1 MAKLSK
7 RVLKE
12 IVKECIVEI
21 FSESF
26 FRENESN
33 YDREMVERGKN
44 IFNENIKRS
53 KRPVTRQS
61 SQTHYDKVSY
71 GGSIA
76 NGQVNEKFK
85 SNTNKVVNSLTNDPV
100 MSEIFKDTA
109 GTTLQSQVSA
119 ESRRGLS
126 VLAGGDDAAK
136 IVDSSDPTEL
146 FSESASKWASL
157 AFAPSIKK

>member
-7 RVLKE
+7 SILKE

-26 FRENESN
+26 FRKDNSN
-33 YDREMVERGKN
+33 HDKDMIDRGKQ
-44 IFNENIKRS
+44 IFKENIKRKNKYPQS
-53 KRPVTRQS
+53 MQPV
-61 SQTHYDKVSY
+61 QTNYNESTYDNESRN
-71 GGSIA
+71 S
-76 NGQVNEKFK
+76 VNERFIA
-85 SNTNKVVNSLTNDPV
+85 NTNKVVTSLTNDPV
-100 MSEIFKDTA
+100 MTEIFKDTA

-126 VLAGGDDAAK
+126 VLAGGDDASK
-136 IVDSSDPTEL
+136 IVDSADPTEL
-146 FSESASKWASL
+146 FAESASKWASL

>member
-7 RVLKE
+7 SILKE

-26 FRENESN
+26 FRKDSVNH
-33 YDREMVERGKN
+33 DKDMVDRGKQ
-44 IFNENIKRS
+44 IFKENIKR
-53 KRPVTRQS
+53 KNKYPQS
-61 SQTHYDKVSY
+61 MQSVQTNHNESIYDNESRN
-71 GGSIA
+71 SI
-76 NGQVNEKFK
+76 NERFIA
-85 SNTNKVVNSLTNDPV
+85 NTNKAVTSLTNDPV
-100 MSEIFKDTA
+100 MTEIFKDTA

-126 VLAGGDDAAK
+126 VLAGGDEASK

-146 FSESASKWASL
+146 FAESASKWASL

>member
-7 RVLKE
+7 SILKE

-26 FRENESN
+26 FRESPADFDE
-33 YDREMVERGKN
+33 DMVERGKEL
-44 IFNENIKRS
+44 FRENISRK
-53 KRPVTRQS
+53 KRPTPRPVSRS
-61 SQTHYDKVSY
+61 SYDKVSY
-71 GGSIA
+71 GSEPT
-76 NGQVNEKFK
+76 QRVNEQFEQK
-85 SNTNKVVNSLTNDPV
+85 TNKVVNSLTNDPV

-109 GTTLQSQVSA
+109 GTTLQDQTSA

-126 VLAGGDDAAK
+126 VMAGGDDAAK
-136 IVDSSDPTEL
+136 LVNSSDPTEL

>member
-7 RVLKE
+7 SILKE

-26 FRENESN
+26 FRESSSDFDE
-33 YDREMVERGKN
+33 EAVERGKE
-44 IFNENIKRS
+44 IFRENISRK
-53 KRPVTRQS
+53 KRPTPRAVSRAS
-61 SQTHYDKVSY
+61 YDKVSY
-71 GGSIA
+71 GSEST
-76 NGQVNEKFK
+76 QRVNERFEQK
-85 SNTNKVVNSLTNDPV
+85 TNKVVNSLTNDPV

-109 GTTLQSQVSA
+109 GTTLQDQTSA

-126 VLAGGDDAAK
+126 VMAGGDDAAK
-136 IVDSSDPTEL
+136 LVDSSDPTEL

>member
-7 RVLKE
+7 SILKE

-26 FRENESN
+26 FRESADDFDE
-33 YDREMVERGKN
+33 ELVARGKK
-44 IFNENIKRS
+44 IFNENIKRQ
-53 KRPVTRQS
+53 KRPRTSPAV
-61 SQTHYDKVSY
+61 QTHYDKVSF
-71 GGSIA
+71 GNKSTER
-76 NGQVNEKFK
+76 VNERFET
-85 SNTNKVVNSLTNDPV
+85 NTNKVVNSLTADPV

-109 GTTLQSQVSA
+109 GTTLQTQSSA

-136 IVDSSDPTEL
+136 IVDSADPTEL

>member
-7 RVLKE
+7 SILKE

-26 FRENESN
+26 FRESSN
-33 YDREMVERGKN
+33 DFDEEEVGRGKK
-44 IFNENIKRS
+44 IFNENIKRK
-53 KRPVTRQS
+53 KRSAPKAPI
-61 SQTHYDKVSY
+61 QTHYDKVSF
-71 GGSIA
+71 GNNSTEK
-76 NGQVNEKFK
+76 VNKRFE
-85 SNTNKVVNSLTNDPV
+85 SHTNKVVSGLTTDPV

-109 GTTLQSQVSA
+109 GTTLQSQSSA